1 MMSEEDRSCLI
12 MKSMSTCLMKRTQ
25 CGPKQLCSLYKT
37 LMLIMEKRHFAWE
50 HKDKAPEQ
58 WMKVMWSKKRGQQS
72 DAPIMPSARCV
83 SLWGCVVVWSRSV
96 GHFRTSMA
104 QRTPKWEL
112 EQSSGSEY
120 ERVQNFK
127 PLRVFGMC
135 CRRLAVQ
142 LSHHPYKISGWI
154 LQHCMSLSKWCS
166 GDLMASSKLKVL
178 QQTITEKTFDLI
190 SKILYFTSVQYY

>member
-1 MMSEEDRSCLI
+1 MSGEDRSCLI
-12 MKSMSTCLMKRTQ
+12 MKSMSTCLTKTSQ

-72 DAPIMPSARCV
+72 VAPIMPSGHCV
-83 SLWGCVVVWSRSV
+83 SLWGCVVVWTLQDIDGTACS
-96 GHFRTSMA
+96 
-104 QRTPKWEL
+104 KWEL

-127 PLRVFGMC
+127 ESVGC
-135 CRRLAVQ
+135 AAEDC
-142 LSHHPYKISGWI
+142 
-154 LQHCMSLSKWCS
+154 
-166 GDLMASSKLKVL
+166 L
-178 QQTITEKTFDLI
+178 QQSNFPVIHTRSLGGDECCSTAWAYQNDALVI
-190 SKILYFTSVQYY
+190 

>member
-1 MMSEEDRSCLI
+1 MDLTEEMGQISSESPAVIHVSADLCFFFFLAVMSGEDRSCLI
-12 MKSMSTCLMKRTQ
+12 MKSMSTCLMKTTQ

-72 DAPIMPSARCV
+72 VAPIMPSGHCV

-104 QRTPKWEL
+104 QRAPTESSSSRQA
-112 EQSSGSEY
+112 QSMKE
-120 ERVQNFK
+120 
-127 PLRVFGMC
+127 
-135 CRRLAVQ
+135 CRTL
-142 LSHHPYKISGWI
+142 K
-154 LQHCMSLSKWCS
+154 SLW
-166 GDLMASSKLKVL
+166 DVL
-178 QQTITEKTFDLI
+178 QKTEDCSSPTFPSSIQDLWVDPAALHELI
-190 SKILYFTSVQYY
+190 NMMLW